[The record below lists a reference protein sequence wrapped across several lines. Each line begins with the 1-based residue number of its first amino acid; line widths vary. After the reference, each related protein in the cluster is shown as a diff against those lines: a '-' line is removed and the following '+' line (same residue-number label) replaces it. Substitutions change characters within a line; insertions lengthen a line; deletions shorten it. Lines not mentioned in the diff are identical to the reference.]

1 MTTPPVRS
9 AALLA
14 ALLLAGCG
22 SVPMGINFDEKALPS
37 ATTDTAAP
45 PAEVKL
51 KPINAQVVSEL
62 RAARTKARA
71 EAYAQ
76 ARETLDLRGYQYRVG
91 PQDVLSFI
99 VWDHP
104 ELTIPAGSERSPD
117 SSGHRVRPDGTIFF
131 PYVGTVQVGGKTLEE
146 IRAILTTKLARYI
159 QDPQLDVS
167 VAAYRSQKVH
177 VTGEVAKPGILPITD
192 SPLTLLD
199 AVAAS
204 GGENPEADLSRVIL
218 TRNGER
224 EVIDLQAALSEGLV
238 GYNRLL
244 RDADLVHVPDRS
256 TRKVFVMGE
265 VEKQSVQLIQKTG
278 MSLAEAL
285 GQAGGVDKKVG
296 DGSRIFVLRAGHGS
310 DTPVEAFNLNA
321 STPEA
326 MLLATRFEL
335 EPLDI
340 VYVDI
345 TGLGQWNNIIS
356 QLWPTIQSVRY
367 IADTVNTVE

>member
-1 MTTPPVRS
+1 M
-9 AALLA
+9 
-14 ALLLAGCG
+14 
-22 SVPMGINFDEKALPS
+22 
-37 ATTDTAAP
+37 
-45 PAEVKL
+45 
-51 KPINAQVVSEL
+51 
-62 RAARTKARA
+62 
-71 EAYAQ
+71 
-76 ARETLDLRGYQYRVG
+76 
-91 PQDVLSFI
+91 
-99 VWDHP
+99 
-104 ELTIPAGSERSPD
+104 
-117 SSGHRVRPDGTIFF
+117 
-131 PYVGTVQVGGKTLEE
+131 QVGGKTLEE
-146 IRAILTTKLARYI
+146 IRTLLTTKLSRYI

-177 VTGEVAKPGILPITD
+177 VTGEIAKPGILPITD
-192 SPLTLLD
+192 TPLTLLD

-218 TRNGER
+218 TRNGQR
-224 EVIDLQAALSEGLV
+224 EVLDLQAALAEGLI

-244 RDADLVHVPDRS
+244 RDGDLVHVPDRS

-265 VEKQSVQLIQKTG
+265 VEKQSVQLMQKTG

-310 DTPVEAFNLNA
+310 DAPVEAFNLNA

-345 TGLGQWNNIIS
+345 TGLGQWNNIIT